1 MPAAGQAPD
10 AGQILLLAHPLFFQK
25 WFSTASASMFPG
37 MAFSI
42 SFLLQKNRAYRKG
55 FLEYP
60 GKAQL
65 ETNFKVAP

>member
-1 MPAAGQAPD
+1 M
-10 AGQILLLAHPLFFQK
+10 L
-25 WFSTASASMFPG
+25 PG

-42 SFLLQKNRAYRKG
+42 FYLRQKTRAYRKG

-65 ETNFKVAP
+65 ETNFKVVP